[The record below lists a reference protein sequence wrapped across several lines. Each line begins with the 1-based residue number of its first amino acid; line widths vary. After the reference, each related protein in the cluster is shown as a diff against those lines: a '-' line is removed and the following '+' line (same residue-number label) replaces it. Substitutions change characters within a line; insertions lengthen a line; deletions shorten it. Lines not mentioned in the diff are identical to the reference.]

1 MRNLKKLMAMGLALT
16 MVSAMLIGCGSS
28 SSDSSTETEKTQV
41 EETETVEESADAE
54 VENSAELTVPEVAE
68 ATLTGAAV
76 AEAAKSCTIQLDVDM
91 NSASADLMVVYVMD
105 VGVDM
110 EFVVAQ
116 SEIPEDADAMK
127 YTSCVELGK
136 GVITAAG
143 DQYEVTFN
151 YDYDTTDE
159 DGNVV
164 ATTAMTTVIPLT
176 YADGVYTATIEAGD
190 GTGAT
195 GIVGAF
201 ISEDCEI
208 ASGE

>member
-1 MRNLKKLMAMGLALT
+1 MRNLKKLMAMGLVIT
-16 MVSAMLIGCGSS
+16 MVSTMLMGCGSS

-41 EETETVEESADAE
+41 EETETVEETADAE
-54 VENSAELTVPEVAE
+54 DSAELTVPEVAE

-136 GVITAAG
+136 GIITAAG

-195 GIVGAF
+195 GIIGAF

>member
-1 MRNLKKLMAMGLALT
+1 MAMGLVIT
-16 MVSAMLIGCGSS
+16 MVSTMLMGCGSS

-41 EETETVEESADAE
+41 EETETVEETADAE
-54 VENSAELTVPEVAE
+54 DSAELTVPEVAE

-91 NSASADLMVVYVMD
+91 NSASADLTVVYVMD

-195 GIVGAF
+195 GIIGAF

>member
-1 MRNLKKLMAMGLALT
+1 MRNLKKLMAMGLAIT
-16 MVSAMLIGCGSS
+16 MVSTMLMGCGSS

-41 EETETVEESADAE
+41 EETETVEETADAE
-54 VENSAELTVPEVAE
+54 DSAELTVPEVAE

-91 NSASADLMVVYVMD
+91 NSASADLTVVYVMD

-195 GIVGAF
+195 GIIGAF